1 MNYQML
7 FLLSCTVWSYALL
20 LGLLSHVQLFV
31 TLWTVACQAPLSMG
45 FSRQEYWSGLPFPPP
60 GDLSDPGIKLASP
73 ALAGRFFTPKQ
84 PGKPDTMLSLPL
96 ISTRKGV
103 DIIMVEIWYFVHRIL
118 CFFDLQVRASHL

>member
-7 FLLSCTVWSYALL
+7 FLLSCAVWSYTLL

-31 TLWTVACQAPLSMG
+31 TLWTVACQAPRSVG
-45 FSRQEYWSGLPFPPP
+45 FSRQYWSGLPFPPP

-73 ALAGRFFTPKQ
+73 ALAGRIFTTRQ
-84 PGKPDTMLSLPL
+84 RGKPNTMLSLPL

-103 DIIMVEIWYFVHRIL
+103 DIIMVEIWYFVHGIL